1 MILNGFLEDLLQ
13 RAGTTWHVDES
24 SIGFGEDGIFTD
36 AVVEELGNMRGK
48 DCRRFVSVVPCGDG
62 KTLVIALWILADYV
76 KSR

>member
-24 SIGFGEDGIFTD
+24 SIGFSEDGIFADT
-36 AVVEELGNMRGK
+36 VVEELGDMRGK